1 MNTMLLKIITPKK
14 LVKEEQI
21 NSISAPTP
29 SGEITI
35 LPHHV
40 NLFSLMVEGIVKIK
54 KKQEEE
60 FLSVGGGYIQT
71 DGEKVVVLVSRAY
84 GQSEIDEKSINE
96 ALEAAKKIIK
106 ESKDENEKIEA
117 LATLRRAVID
127 SKLLKRRKHKVA

>member
-1 MNTMLLKIITPKK
+1 MSLKIITPKK

-21 NSISAPTP
+21 NSISVPT
-29 SGEITI
+29 SNGEITI

-40 NLFSLMVEGIVKIK
+40 NLFSLMVEGIIKIK
-54 KKQEEE
+54 KKGEEE

-84 GQSEIDEKSINE
+84 GQSEIDEKSIDK

-127 SKLLKRRKHKVA
+127 SKLLKRRKHKAV

>member
-14 LVKEEQI
+14 LVKDEQI

-35 LPHHV
+35 LPHHG

-60 FLSVGGGYIQT
+60 VLSVGGGYIQT

-127 SKLLKRRKHKVA
+127 SKLLKR